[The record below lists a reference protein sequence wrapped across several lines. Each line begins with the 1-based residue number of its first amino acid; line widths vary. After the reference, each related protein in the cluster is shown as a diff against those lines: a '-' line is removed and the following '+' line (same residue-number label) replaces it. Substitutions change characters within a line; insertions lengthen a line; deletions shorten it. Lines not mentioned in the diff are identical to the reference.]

1 MTPSPHVEAFRL
13 INGYQVT
20 QAIHVAVA
28 LGLPDH
34 LEDGPLA
41 SEELAVRAKAHPGAL
56 YRLLRALAAAGVFQE
71 REDRSFS
78 LTEIGDCLRSDSP
91 TPVGAWA
98 AFVGRPYIWQAW
110 GHLLHSVQTGENAF
124 ANLNGK
130 SVWQY
135 RAENPAENE
144 IFDQAMTALSRGSI
158 EHLIK
163 AYDFSVFR
171 HVIDVGGGQG
181 QALTGILSAH
191 PGMRGTLFDQP
202 HVVDQAKSV
211 LKRAGVDDRCEIVAG
226 SFFESV
232 PPGADAYIM
241 RVVLHD
247 WEDQA
252 AIEILKTCRKAMR
265 DGARLL
271 IIEQVLAPPN
281 EGLAGKFG
289 DLNMLVSPGGRERTR
304 EEFANLCDAARF
316 ELISVTAAGPRLS
329 VIEARPC

>member
-1 MTPSPHVEAFRL
+1 MTPSPQAEAFRL

-28 LGLPDH
+28 FGLPDH
-34 LEDGPLA
+34 LKDGPR
-41 SEELAVRAKAHPGAL
+41 SSDELAVLSNAHAGAL
-56 YRLLRALAAAGVFQE
+56 YRLLRALAAVGVLHEQE
-71 REDRSFS
+71 GRSFS
-78 LTEIGDCLRSDSP
+78 LTAIGDCLRSDSP

-110 GHLLHSVQTGENAF
+110 GHLLHSVRTGENAF
-124 ANLNGK
+124 ASLNGK

-135 RAENPAENE
+135 RAEYPAENE
-144 IFDQAMTALSRGSI
+144 IFNQATTALSRGGI
-158 EHLIK
+158 EHLVK

-171 HVIDVGGGQG
+171 HVADIGGGQG
-181 QALTGILSAH
+181 QALAGILSAH
-191 PGMRGTLFDQP
+191 PAVRGTLFDQP
-202 HVVDQAKSV
+202 HVIDQARPV
-211 LKRAGVDDRCEIVAG
+211 LKKAGVDDRCEIVAG

-252 AIEILKTCRKAMR
+252 AISILSTCRKAMS
-265 DGARLL
+265 DTAKLL
-271 IIEQVLAPPN
+271 IIEQVVAPPN
-281 EGLAGKFG
+281 EGLAGKLS

-304 EEFANLCDAARF
+304 EEFSVLCDAARF
-316 ELISVTAAGPRLS
+316 KLLNVTGAGPRLS
-329 VIEARPC
+329 VIEAKPC